1 MSKFITNNGSVINL
15 DVKFL
20 LVVNAD
26 EKELYIL
33 HRDFPRCLI
42 YVEQTT
48 PLNFVVLDF
57 FETDENKEKSIEIL
71 TSESFKSELKD
82 FVSKSA
88 FSNNMN

>member
-1 MSKFITNNGSVINL
+1 MSKFITNNSTVINL

-20 LVVNAD
+20 LAVSAD

-42 YVEQTT
+42 FVEQTT

-57 FETDENKEKSIEIL
+57 FETDEQKEKSIEIL
-71 TSESFKSELKD
+71 TSEYFKNELKD
-82 FVSKSA
+82 FVSKTA
-88 FSNNMN
+88 FKNERN